1 MGRQGSRAEA
11 QREVALETVRN
22 TCPECGKTLMS
33 WQWLART
40 VVTLDGLLK
49 LNVHVRRCIAAGCA
63 RKNKHYR
70 PEMEGRWVLPSA
82 EFGLDVIAEV
92 GRLRYRENRS
102 ATEIHHALRQ
112 RGMQIAPRSVPN
124 LIDRYDELVA
134 LAVTEP
140 AEIARKIG
148 ESKRVILAIDGL
160 QPTVGHEVLW
170 VIRECLSQQILL
182 AKSLL
187 SARTKDLATLLDAVK
202 SALPEDVAIV
212 GIVSDGQRSIRKAVQ
227 SALPGVPHQ
236 LCHFHYLRE
245 AGKGFFEADRAAKK
259 ELKKRLRGVRSIE
272 REMDSPNVDD
282 EWADIVRGYCTAV
295 RAALTAP
302 ANEPLSA
309 GGLAMKAQLEAITQ
323 SLERV
328 LETKKGSQRSVG

>member
-1 MGRQGSRAEA
+1 M
-11 QREVALETVRN
+11 
-22 TCPECGKTLMS
+22 
-33 WQWLART
+33 
-40 VVTLDGLLK
+40 
-49 LNVHVRRCIAAGCA
+49 
-63 RKNKHYR
+63 
-70 PEMEGRWVLPSA
+70 
-82 EFGLDVIAEV
+82 
-92 GRLRYRENRS
+92 
-102 ATEIHHALRQ
+102 
-112 RGMQIAPRSVPN
+112 
-124 LIDRYDELVA
+124 
-134 LAVTEP
+134 
-140 AEIARKIG
+140 
-148 ESKRVILAIDGL
+148 GL

-212 GIVSDGQRSIRKAVQ
+212 GIVSDGQQSIRKAVQ

-272 REMDSPNVDD
+272 REMDSPDVDD
-282 EWADIVRGYCTAV
+282 EWAAIVRGYCTAV

-302 ANEPLSA
+302 ANEPLCA